1 MLKVTKS
8 ITLNGES
15 RINDQVVAYMSATLS
30 TDGNSSNHVNANIIN
45 RELYNANK
53 TQVRQDI
60 ADFDDMV
67 YAVEDELVVGGNT
80 NEVK

>member
-8 ITLNGES
+8 MTLNGES
-15 RINDQVVAYMSATLS
+15 RINDQVVAYMNATLS
-30 TDGNSSNHVNANIIN
+30 TNENGSNHVNTNIIN

-53 TQVRQDI
+53 AQVRQDI

-67 YAVEDELVVGGNT
+67 YAVEDELVGGQT
-80 NEVK
+80 DEVK